1 MLLIDCLK
9 NRRLAM
15 TKSKRRIIMINRKFQ
30 LKLIVKLI
38 LVNIIL
44 MVGFSIIMY
53 TFFNSEIETQLSR
66 AHITF
71 KNVQNMLVPIIV
83 IMSTLNVI
91 VASLIISIFVMFASF
106 RIAGPLYRF
115 NEVLKQLGKK
125 NLKPIIKLRA
135 NDQLYECSK
144 ILKSTIDIL
153 AKDMKSIKKN
163 ISNLN
168 NKIEKKATI
177 KDLKPHIDKLN
188 KIIDQYKI

>member
-1 MLLIDCLK
+1 
-9 NRRLAM
+9 M

-30 LKLIVKLI
+30 IKLIFKLI

-53 TFFNSEIETQLSR
+53 AFFNSEIETQLSR

-71 KNVQNMLVPIIV
+71 KNVQNMLLPIIV
-83 IMSTLNVI
+83 IMSILNVI

-115 NEVLKQLGKK
+115 NEALKQLGKK
-125 NLKPIIKLRA
+125 NLKPITKLRA

-153 AKDMKSIKKN
+153 ANDMKSIKKN

-177 KDLKPHIDKLN
+177 KDLKPYIDKLN